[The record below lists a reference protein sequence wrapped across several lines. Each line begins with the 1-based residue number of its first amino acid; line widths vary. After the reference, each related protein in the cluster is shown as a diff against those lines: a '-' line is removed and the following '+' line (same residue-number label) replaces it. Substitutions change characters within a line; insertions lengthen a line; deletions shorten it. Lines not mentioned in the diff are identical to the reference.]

1 MYSCTV
7 DHQTVEVARSHGEH
21 TGTVTVPVTPAPP
34 VTLLNT
40 PEDGVTQQKRGQ
52 RSRYN
57 RVENSSVTM
66 KSPTA
71 SSDSRW
77 LLVVFI
83 TLLRPESSSAAL
95 LDKPPQIVKDLNQKM
110 TLKLGPLNRS
120 VAITTSQCK
129 HLELTTEISVMQ
141 EGRREEEQVGMT
153 ARLGGAC

>member
-1 MYSCTV
+1 MYVYSAVVVFSKRVQLYSGPPDSWGGTLTRRAHR
-7 DHQTVEVARSHGEH
+7 DRHSPRH
-21 TGTVTVPVTPAPP
+21 TGTTSHVTHHTRGRSYS
-34 VTLLNT
+34 T
-40 PEDGVTQQKRGQ
+40 KRGQ

-141 EGRREEEQVGMT
+141 
-153 ARLGGAC
+153 